1 MIGPKYLS
9 LPKSFIPIKNKI
21 NFRAISLFLKASH
34 HVVSYKD
41 DNRYQASFDKRL
53 CYQVDIFNISVSVRR
68 SAYDQTAH
76 SCKVKRALSSLNK
89 SYLVHLL
96 NF

>member
-9 LPKSFIPIKNKI
+9 LPKSFIPIKNQNQFSRHQLI
-21 NFRAISLFLKASH
+21 LKASH

-68 SAYDQTAH
+68 SAYGQTAH

-89 SYLVHLL
+89 SYLVNLL

>member
-9 LPKSFIPIKNKI
+9 LPKSFKPIKNKI
-21 NFRAISLFLKASH
+21 NFRRHQLILKASH

-53 CYQVDIFNISVSVRR
+53 CYQVDILLCFNISVSVRR
-68 SAYDQTAH
+68 SAYGQTAH
-76 SCKVKRALSSLNK
+76 SCKVKCALSSLN
-89 SYLVHLL
+89 
-96 NF
+96 